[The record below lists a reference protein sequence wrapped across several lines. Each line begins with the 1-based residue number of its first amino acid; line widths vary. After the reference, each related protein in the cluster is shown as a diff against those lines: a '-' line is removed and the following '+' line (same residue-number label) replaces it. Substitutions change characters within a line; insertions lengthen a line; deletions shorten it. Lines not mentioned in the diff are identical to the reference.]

1 MQEEGNMI
9 ATNLPVYHRQSTV
22 SRVLAL
28 PLLLAA
34 CIASPRPA
42 SAGYDWC
49 STDPV
54 FSFSLVN
61 SVSTYALDLQA
72 QVPLSALPLAD
83 TARLN
88 AVIPTNATA
97 TAATVGTPGF
107 SLDTSVS
114 PVKAQALT
122 LRYSVDF
129 VFFVPASTTNSFPIR
144 LVITD
149 PQRLTQV
156 VVNGTAGQPLRVS
169 VDVGS

>member
-9 ATNLPVYHRQSTV
+9 ATTLPVYHRQNTV

-28 PLLLAA
+28 LLLLAA

-54 FSFSLVN
+54 FSFSLV
-61 SVSTYALDLQA
+61 SSASTYALDVQA

-83 TARLN
+83 TATLK
-88 AVIPTNATA
+88 VMIPTNTTA
-97 TAATVGTPGF
+97 AAATVGTPGF
-107 SLDTSVS
+107 SLDTPVS
-114 PVKAQALT
+114 PVKAQAIT
-122 LRYSVDF
+122 QRYSVDC
-129 VFFVPASTTNSFPIR
+129 VFFVPASATTTFPVR

-149 PQRLTQV
+149 PQRATQV
-156 VVNGTAGQPLRVS
+156 VVDGMAGQSLRTS
-169 VDVGS
+169 LDVGL